1 MKVTRRGGDLWLRI
15 DDRAQRMVVRP
26 ATNDALAAIGW
37 DVAHID
43 LDVVRAVLAS
53 SGHEV
58 ANATPDELE
67 SRGVAAMVW
76 ACDPDGNRVEFVSRP
91 QSARGSSRGDGSVP
105 MRFVTGELGMG

>member
-1 MKVTRRGGDLWLRI
+1 MEHVAVNGLAYVVIDTSDVDAWERFATDVIGMKVTRRGGDLWLRI

-37 DVAHID
+37 DVAHSD

-67 SRGVAAMVW
+67 SRGVA
-76 ACDPDGNRVEFVSRP
+76 
-91 QSARGSSRGDGSVP
+91 
-105 MRFVTGELGMG
+105 